1 MIKLNNITKDYVMGS
16 EIINVLRGIS
26 LEVNEGEFVAIMGP
40 SGSGKSTLMNMI
52 GMLDNP
58 TSGSYFLGG
67 RDVAQLPEHKQSSIR
82 GKEIGF
88 IFQQYNLIARM
99 AAIQQVMLPLEYQNL
114 DDSISKKMA
123 IEALKRVGLGDKL
136 YNKPTE
142 LSWWQQQR
150 VSIARAIV
158 VNPKIIL
165 ADEPTGALDSVSWEE
180 VLKIMKELHQDGRTL
195 VVITHAPEVA
205 SQAQRVIHLRDGLIV

>member
-142 LSWWQQQR
+142 LS
-150 VSIARAIV
+150 
-158 VNPKIIL
+158 
-165 ADEPTGALDSVSWEE
+165 
-180 VLKIMKELHQDGRTL
+180 
-195 VVITHAPEVA
+195 
-205 SQAQRVIHLRDGLIV
+205 